1 MSKTPEKKLTKL
13 ENIVS
18 KTQICNDFYIGAI
31 NVLSRTYL
39 PIWNGENE
47 AGYNERVA
55 STSFANMFAPVVD
68 GLTGLVT
75 KKEPTAKG
83 YEKLIDLKNIDLKHN
98 DLASFIKRTIQKSIT
113 NGVSFVSAETNT
125 ALNRAYLKRYDYKN
139 LYSYEEVNGV
149 LTQIV
154 FKEIIEIKDGDFGLI
169 EQERFIVFKIG
180 GGEIWYIDEVAK
192 DKALIKQ
199 DEWVNNLKEIPIVP
213 VITGK
218 ILSPFEIV
226 PKLLDIAILN
236 KVHLNL
242 ESNLSNVLSIV
253 GSPAV
258 MFFGTFAEDKVTF
271 GVKDALLFKDKQTE
285 GAEYLEIKGTSIGEI
300 QKKINLT
307 EAQIDK
313 LTYSML
319 INEDSKTVIDAQQKQ
334 SKSTSFLSDIAYE
347 SEIKFSKALE
357 FMVLLENKTVP
368 TDGSLEVQKDFDKV
382 LIDLDVA
389 FKTLQAGDMSR
400 ETFYTILKT
409 GTLPKDF
416 DVKDENSKI
425 ESDITG

>member
-1 MSKTPEKKLTKL
+1 MINTPETQLKKLT
-13 ENIVS
+13 NIIS
-18 KTQICNDFYIGAI
+18 KTQICGDFYIGAI
-31 NVLSRTYL
+31 KVLNKTYL

-47 AGYNERVA
+47 TAYSERVA
-55 STSFANMFAPVVD
+55 STSFANMYAPVVD

-75 KKEPTAKG
+75 KKEPIAKG
-83 YEKLIDLKNIDLKHN
+83 FDNIDLKNIDLKHN

-113 NGVSFVSAETNT
+113 NGISFVSAETNT
-125 ALNRAYLKRYDYKN
+125 TLNRAYLKRYDYKN
-139 LYSYEEVNGV
+139 LYSYKEQNGF

-154 FKEIIEIKDGDFGLI
+154 FKDTIEVADGEFGLM
-169 EQERFIVFKIG
+169 EQERYIVFKIG
-180 GGEIWYIDEVAK
+180 GGEIWYADADGK
-192 DKALIKQ
+192 DTAVKKQ
-199 DEWVNNLKEIPIVP
+199 SEWVNTLKEIPIVP

-218 ILSPFEIV
+218 ILTPFEIV

-242 ESNLSNVLSIV
+242 ESNLSNVLGIV
-253 GSPAV
+253 GNPV
-258 MFFGTFAEDKVTF
+258 PMFFGTFTEDKVVF
-271 GVKDALLFKDKQTE
+271 GVKDALLFTDKKTE

-307 EAQIDK
+307 ETQIDK

-347 SEIKFSKALE
+347 SEIKFTKALE
-357 FMVLLENKTVP
+357 FIVLLENKALP
-368 TDGSLEVQKDFDKV
+368 KDASLEVQKDFDKTI
-382 LIDLDVA
+382 IDLDIA

-409 GTLPKDF
+409 GVLPKDF
-416 DVKDENSKI
+416 NAEDENSKI
-425 ESDITG
+425 ESDVTG